1 MRMEVKKA
9 AQLSLLGAQARR
21 SALEMVYRATSGHL
35 GGSMSLCEILSVL
48 YFDTMRIDPAKPDDP
63 DRDRF
68 VLSKGHCTPAL
79 YSVLAMRGF
88 FPREMLST
96 FRSIDGHLSGHA
108 EMRHVPGVDMST
120 GSLGQGISAAV
131 GMALAGQVD
140 KKDYRVYAVLGDG
153 ELEEGQVWEA
163 AMAAGN
169 YHLDNLCVF
178 VDNNNI
184 QIDGTLEEIMSPYPI
199 DKKFEAFNWH
209 VECCDGHDV
218 TAIAAA
224 LENAKAARGKPTV
237 IIART
242 VKGKGVSFMENN
254 KEWHGNDPD
263 KEQYEK
269 AAAEL
274 DALVAAAEKE
284 AALQERLTARR
295 WPRSAPI
302 PASLCWTRI
311 CSAAPGRRSSV
322 RCIPSGPGTWAS
334 RRQTWWASPPVWR
347 PAARSCS
354 STPLPCSPPD
364 GPLSRFETLLPIRT

>member
-1 MRMEVKKA
+1 
-9 AQLSLLGAQARR
+9 
-21 SALEMVYRATSGHL
+21 
-35 GGSMSLCEILSVL
+35 
-48 YFDTMRIDPAKPDDP
+48 
-63 DRDRF
+63 
-68 VLSKGHCTPAL
+68 
-79 YSVLAMRGF
+79 MRGF

-120 GSLGQGISAAV
+120 GSLGQGISTAV

-218 TAIAAA
+218 T
-224 LENAKAARGKPTV
+224 V

-284 AALQERLTARR
+284 AARYE
-295 WPRSAPI
+295 
-302 PASLCWTRI
+302 
-311 CSAAPGRRSSV
+311 
-322 RCIPSGPGTWAS
+322 
-334 RRQTWWASPPVWR
+334 
-347 PAARSCS
+347 
-354 STPLPCSPPD
+354 
-364 GPLSRFETLLPIRT
+364 